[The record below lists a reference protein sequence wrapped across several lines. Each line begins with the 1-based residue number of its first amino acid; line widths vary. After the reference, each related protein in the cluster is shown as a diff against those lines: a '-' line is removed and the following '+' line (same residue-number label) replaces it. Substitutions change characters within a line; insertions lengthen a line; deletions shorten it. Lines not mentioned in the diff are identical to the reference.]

1 MMRGNESFCM
11 RIDGGFYM
19 YWEYEELFEAFN
31 EMYQGYRAEIMRS
44 TEALSRT
51 LGEFETTMNLG
62 IFEKSIVMIAYGE
75 ILLTHSEVFH
85 KSKEYLL
92 KELDRLDMQQLKEK
106 LSLEQFDDVIT
117 RKTLL
122 LEKIEQKPIA
132 YHLDT
137 IV

>member
-1 MMRGNESFCM
+1 M

-31 EMYQGYRAEIMRS
+31 EI
-44 TEALSRT
+44 
-51 LGEFETTMNLG
+51 
-62 IFEKSIVMIAYGE
+62 
-75 ILLTHSEVFH
+75 
-85 KSKEYLL
+85 

>member
-1 MMRGNESFCM
+1 M

>member
-1 MMRGNESFCM
+1 
-11 RIDGGFYM
+11 M

-31 EMYQGYRAEIMRS
+31 EI
-44 TEALSRT
+44 
-51 LGEFETTMNLG
+51 
-62 IFEKSIVMIAYGE
+62 
-75 ILLTHSEVFH
+75 
-85 KSKEYLL
+85 

>member
-1 MMRGNESFCM
+1 
-11 RIDGGFYM
+11 M
-19 YWEYEELFEAFN
+19 YWEYEELFAAFN
-31 EMYQGYRAEIMRS
+31 EMYQGYKAESMRS

-75 ILLTHSEVFH
+75 ILLTHSAVFH

-92 KELDRLDMQQLKEK
+92 KELDRLNMQQLKEK
-106 LSLEQFDDVIT
+106 LSLEQFDDLIT

-122 LEKIEQKPIA
+122 VEKIEQKPTA
-132 YHLDT
+132 YHLDK

>member
-1 MMRGNESFCM
+1 
-11 RIDGGFYM
+11 M

-106 LSLEQFDDVIT
+106 LSLEQFDDVMT

>member
-1 MMRGNESFCM
+1 
-11 RIDGGFYM
+11 M

-62 IFEKSIVMIAYGE
+62 IFEKSIVMIAYGV

-106 LSLEQFDDVIT
+106 LSLEQFDDVMT